1 MQVLPFN
8 DFLQA
13 FYTELQR
20 VFVDEVGTVV
30 FSNVNRTPDVPIRL
44 NFLSEKEREELDL

>member
-1 MQVLPFN
+1 MGRSGQLLLSRIIMQVLPFN

-20 VFVDEVGTVV
+20 VFVDKVETVV
-30 FSNVNRTPDVPIRL
+30 FKC
-44 NFLSEKEREELDL
+44 E